1 MNGTDWP
8 GLHLVRDEL
17 DQVPRRDA
25 FTDAHPGAQFDR
37 KGDVYI
43 GHAPY
48 VVDGEE
54 RSITIRS
61 GSWRALLD
69 ALETYFDEAPDT
81 G

>member
-25 FTDAHPGAQFDR
+25 FTKEHPGAQFDR